1 MWFDAWLV
9 KYDDTRYGNNTR
21 NGNNTTKRRSKQMS
35 RSVTW
40 GGGGGVGNYLESLKR
55 GRLDGD
61 AEEGNQVRER

>member
-21 NGNNTTKRRSKQMS
+21 NGNNTTKRSSKQMR
-35 RSVTW
+35 RSMTW
-40 GGGGGVGNYLESLKR
+40 VGGGDYLESLKR